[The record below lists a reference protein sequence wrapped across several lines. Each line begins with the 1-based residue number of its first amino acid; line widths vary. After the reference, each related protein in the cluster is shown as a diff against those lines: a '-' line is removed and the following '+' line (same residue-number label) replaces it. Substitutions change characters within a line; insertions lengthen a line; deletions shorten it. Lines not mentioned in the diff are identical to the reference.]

1 MGIFR
6 KKHSTAT
13 QTLWRV
19 VETDE
24 TDAVDAVISSGADIN
39 AGNSFGTTALMRAAA
54 KGRTQMVRVL
64 LKNGADP
71 NRLRNDKFTAL
82 LLAAFFGHDQIVKIL
97 VEHGAD
103 INATT
108 RFGTSAQ
115 TWANARIYTDVVEYL
130 EKKEKSLTTDR
141 LEPNWEFTSA
151 KIDTVP
157 RISDP
162 APNSPSFVTIDS
174 PEIAQTPSSTS
185 SSGAWIWSV
194 SLSGI
199 AAILLI
205 VGVIGTVSLVRRP
218 YEIRGPTPAPDRTPV
233 QSKVENPAPM
243 ITKPSTSEV
252 EVSQVMP
259 ESAAHHEDRK
269 QKTPNQLIVGPNREL
284 KKIVNRWQAP
294 EDNNVIH
301 PNPIPIKSIE
311 SVQSTE
317 LPAAPPIHKPRVIT
331 SRGSTVNVP
340 LSPQLINGSKSEAKS
355 GKVIHWP

>member
-6 KKHSTAT
+6 KKHSAAT

-24 TDAVDAVISSGADIN
+24 TGAVDAVISSGADIN

-54 KGRTQMVRVL
+54 MGRTQMVRVL

-130 EKKEKSLTTDR
+130 EKKENSLTTDR
-141 LEPNWEFTSA
+141 LEANWEFTSA
-151 KIDTVP
+151 KIDTAP
-157 RISDP
+157 KISDLDS
-162 APNSPSFVTIDS
+162 NSPSFLTIDS
-174 PEIAQTPSSTS
+174 LEIAQPPYSRS

-199 AAILLI
+199 AAIFLL
-205 VGVIGTVSLVRRP
+205 VVVIATISLIRRP
-218 YEIRGPTPAPDRTPV
+218 HEIRGPIPAPEITAV
-233 QSKVENPAPM
+233 QSKVENPAPKM
-243 ITKPSTSEV
+243 SKPSTSET
-252 EVSQVMP
+252 EVSEVMP
-259 ESAAHHEDRK
+259 EPAAHHEDRN
-269 QKTPNQLIVGPNREL
+269 QRRPNQLIVDPNGAL
-284 KKIVNRWQAP
+284 KKTVLRWQAS
-294 EDNNVIH
+294 EASNVIH
-301 PNPIPIKSIE
+301 PNPIPIRPVKS
-311 SVQSTE
+311 VLSTE
-317 LPAAPPIHKPRVIT
+317 LPAAPPIQKPRVTT
-331 SRGSTVNVP
+331 SHGSTVNVP